1 MAVAWVQM
9 CILRGDNILIRS
21 SSHFRRGVKSERLI
35 FDMLAE
41 KGLQNKS
48 HYWVIT
54 FRGFLDC

>member
-1 MAVAWVQM
+1 VQM

-54 FRGFLDC
+54 FHGFLDC